1 MSYLVMECGLS
12 YAVVLDEA
20 GRFLKAANL
29 GYQVGQTLDHVLLLE
44 EKKQPTLRQRMVPL
58 AAAAACLCL
67 MLLVSV
73 EFFFL
78 PVGSVRMQINP
89 EVRMEVNRVNQVIGL
104 EGLNQDGNHLIDGYG
119 YRWKSVE
126 EVSDDLADRAV
137 EMGFLTDGGSIGL
150 TAESDDD
157 DWNANTV
164 HAILAELENHLGS
177 KVELVDG
184 ALPEEEDSSQSVI
197 VISPE
202 DYLPSSSSSSESSGD
217 DSSST
222 SSGGASSS
230 ASSGN
235 PGSSGDDDDQGSPSN
250 TGGGS
255 SSASSS
261 TASRPSSSSGSS
273 ASSRPSG
280 NTNGDTNYDDNGTT
294 NYGDDDDDDGDDDD
308 DDGDDEN
315 EPDEDD
321 DDD

>member
-58 AAAAACLCL
+58 VAAAACLCL

-104 EGLNQDGNHLIDGYG
+104 EGLNQDGNDLIDGYG

-177 KVELVDG
+177 RVELVDG
-184 ALPEEEDSSQSVI
+184 ALPEEEDSSQSAI

-230 ASSGN
+230 AASGN
-235 PGSSGDDDDQGSPSN
+235 PGNSGDDDDQGPASS

-255 SSASSS
+255 SSA
-261 TASRPSSSSGSS
+261 ASRPSSGSS

-294 NYGDDDDDDGDDDD
+294 NYGDDDDGDDDD
-308 DDGDDEN
+308 DDDDDEN

>member
-44 EKKQPTLRQRMVPL
+44 EKKQPTLRQRIVPL
-58 AAAAACLCL
+58 AAVAACLCL

-150 TAESDDD
+150 TAESDND

-235 PGSSGDDDDQGSPSN
+235 PGSSGDDDDQGAASS

-255 SSASSS
+255 SSA
-261 TASRPSSSSGSS
+261 TSRPSSGSS

-280 NTNGDTNYDDNGTT
+280 NTNGDTNYDDNGAT
-294 NYGDDDDDDGDDDD
+294 NYGDDDDGDDDD
-308 DDGDDEN
+308 DDDDDEN

>member
-58 AAAAACLCL
+58 VAAAACLCL

-119 YRWKSVE
+119 YRWRSVE
-126 EVSDDLADRAV
+126 EVSDDLADRAM

-184 ALPEEEDSSQSVI
+184 DLPEEEDSSQSVI

-202 DYLPSSSSSSESSGD
+202 DYLPSSGSSSESSGD

-230 ASSGN
+230 AASGN
-235 PGSSGDDDDQGSPSN
+235 PGSSGDDDDQGPASS

-255 SSASSS
+255 SSS
-261 TASRPSSSSGSS
+261 TASRPSSGSS

-294 NYGDDDDDDGDDDD
+294 NYGDDDDGDDDD
-308 DDGDDEN
+308 DDDDDEN

>member
-58 AAAAACLCL
+58 AAVAACLCL

-126 EVSDDLADRAV
+126 EVSDDMADRAM

-184 ALPEEEDSSQSVI
+184 DLPEEEDSSQSAI

-230 ASSGN
+230 TASGN
-235 PGSSGDDDDQGSPSN
+235 PGGGGDDDGQGAASS

-255 SSASSS
+255 SSA
-261 TASRPSSSSGSS
+261 ASRPSSGSS

-294 NYGDDDDDDGDDDD
+294 NYGDDDDGDDDD